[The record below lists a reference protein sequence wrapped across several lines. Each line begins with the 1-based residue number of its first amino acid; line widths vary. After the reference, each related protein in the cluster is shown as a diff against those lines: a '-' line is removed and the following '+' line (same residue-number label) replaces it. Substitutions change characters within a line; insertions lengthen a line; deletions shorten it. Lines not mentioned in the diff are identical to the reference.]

1 MPTNYLY
8 AKPGSLFPFGILRE
22 HEEWG
27 LKTIDLV
34 HPPRRFW
41 SDQVG
46 LDVLVEEGVDLRR
59 VQSLPSPA
67 RLLHALPD
75 NDNWQ
80 SHSRRS
86 LARLHAHYL
95 ICEDPQRRM
104 DAREVETLSHQVSL
118 VRHIL
123 QTESLKRVL
132 IADEVGLGKT
142 VEVGL
147 LLKELLAQR
156 PGLRVLYL
164 APARLVSNVR
174 REFDRLRL
182 PFRQWTSQEGDA
194 RLTDPK
200 LIASIHRAV
209 HDTNFNNLLETPPW
223 DVLVVDECHHL
234 SAWSDSGGD
243 TSEAYRLVR
252 ELIARQ
258 PQDARVILMSGTPHQ
273 GHETRFDNLLK
284 FLRET
289 PGEDDQIAGRVIYR
303 TKDDIQD
310 WEGNPVFPPRQVNE
324 PLVID
329 LGPEHREWI
338 QRIHDFYRPPNDAH
352 RLGAA
357 RRRAAGWRC
366 AQALQWAASSP
377 LAGLGYLVRQA
388 VRYGWD
394 LSNESLKS
402 AMATLRPYRLGPA
415 NEPLDALFNRIVKEV
430 DRQQRD
436 ADIEDIE
443 DFVEGRDRDWLSS
456 RGLEELL
463 LEGVDLVKN
472 AGDEKWEIIT
482 EKLLKPAGDEKV
494 VLFAQPIETVTSLAG
509 FLERTTG
516 AKPALIIGG
525 QSDAERKHEVDDF
538 WDPDGPQYLI
548 SSRAGGEG
556 LNMQVA
562 RRLIHIDVPW
572 NPMDMEQRVG
582 RIHRFGSRETVI
594 VDTVVVKD
602 SREADAYRIAR
613 NKLRLITATMVEKN
627 RFESVFSRVMCLLPQ
642 DALQNL
648 LLNAPAAPL
657 NSQDEEKL
665 SEMIRQGF
673 QDWKAFHDRFGN
685 EQRSLERQ
693 NPGLL
698 TWDDVAFFLEE
709 LGAARREDGYK
720 RQRFR
725 REGKMVNR
733 VDEDATV
740 LQLSDGKRYVC
751 GDYGESLVFGP
762 DKTITAKLGLNL
774 KPVAEIIRKYAFPEQ
789 NCGAAYLRRP
799 EAEKK
804 PSGFA
809 LPFGALIFLRQT
821 LRADRTGG
829 WIEQGGALRCFVI
842 QAGQSV
848 ELKNGEKK
856 RFPQGLFRSV
866 IRKSPETA
874 EDLLQLMVSA
884 ETDLI
889 EQLRRPTE
897 DEMAAQIRH
906 SVLPLFAGVITA

>member
-8 AKPGSLFPFGILRE
+8 VKPGSPYSSGILRE

-41 SDQVG
+41 SDQESQ
-46 LDVLVEEGVDLRR
+46 DVLVEEGIDLRR
-59 VQSLPSPA
+59 VQ
-67 RLLHALPD
+67 ALPTPAQLLQALPA

-86 LARLHAHYL
+86 LARLRAHYL

-104 DAREVETLSHQVSL
+104 DVREVETLSHQVSL

-123 QTESLKRVL
+123 QSESLKRVL

-147 LLKELLAQR
+147 VLKELLAQR

-174 REFDRLRL
+174 REFDRMRL
-182 PFRQWTSQEGDA
+182 PFRQWTTQDGDA
-194 RLTDPK
+194 RLSDPK
-200 LIASIHRAV
+200 LIASLHRAV
-209 HDTNFNNLLETPPW
+209 HGNNFNKLLETPPW
-223 DVLVVDECHHL
+223 DVLIVDECHHL
-234 SAWSDSGGD
+234 SAWSADGSD
-243 TSEAYRLVR
+243 PSEAYRLVR
-252 ELIARQ
+252 ELVARQ
-258 PQDARVILMSGTPHQ
+258 PQDARIILMSGTPHQ
-273 GHETRFDNLLK
+273 GHSTRFENLLR
-284 FLRET
+284 FLRE
-289 PGEDDQIAGRVIYR
+289 PQEADGQIAGRVIYR

-338 QRIHDFYRPPNDAH
+338 QHIHDFYRPPNDAY
-352 RLGAA
+352 RLGDA

-366 AQALQWAASSP
+366 AQAMQWAASSP

-388 VRYGWD
+388 VRSGWD

-402 AMATLRPYRLGPA
+402 ALATLRPYRLGPTD
-415 NEPLDALFNRIVKEV
+415 EPLDNLFQRIVKEV

-443 DFVEGRDRDWLSS
+443 DFVEGQDRDWLSS
-456 RGLEELL
+456 QGLEELL
-463 LEGVDLVKN
+463 LEGVDLVRN

-516 AKPALIIGG
+516 TRAALVIGG
-525 QSDAERKHEVDDF
+525 QSDAERKREVDAF
-538 WDPDGPQYLI
+538 WNSDGPQYLI

-613 NKLRLITATMVEKN
+613 DKLRLIAATMVEKN

-642 DALQNL
+642 DALQSL

-673 QDWKAFHDRFGN
+673 QDWKTFHDRFGN
-685 EQRSLERQ
+685 EQRALERQ

-709 LGAARREDGYK
+709 LGGARREDGYQ
-720 RQRFR
+720 RQRFQ
-725 REGKMVNR
+725 REGRAVNR
-733 VDEDATV
+733 VDEEATV
-740 LQLSDGKRYVC
+740 LQLNDGNRYVC
-751 GDYGESLVFGP
+751 GDYGEALVFGP
-762 DKTITAKLGLNL
+762 DKTITTKLGLNL
-774 KPVAEIIRKYAFPEQ
+774 KPVAEIIRKHAFPEQ
-789 NCGAAYLRRP
+789 TSGAAYLRWPNTEPMPP
-799 EAEKK
+799 EIT
-804 PSGFA
+804 
-809 LPFGALIFLRQT
+809 LPFCALVLLCQT
-821 LRADRTGG
+821 LRVDRAGG
-829 WIEQGGALRCFVI
+829 WLEHGVALRCFVI
-842 QAGQSV
+842 QAGQPV
-848 ELKNGEKK
+848 ELKDDEKK
-856 RFPQGLFRSV
+856 LFLQGLFRCV
-866 IRKSPETA
+866 IRKSPDMV
-874 EDLLQLMVSA
+874 EDLLQGLVPA

-897 DEMAAQIRH
+897 EEMAAQIRH
-906 SVLPLFAGVITA
+906 SVLPLFAGVISS

>member
-8 AKPGSLFPFGILRE
+8 TKSGNVYPSGILRE

-41 SDQVG
+41 GDQG
-46 LDVLVEEGVDLRR
+46 GPDVLVEEGVDVRR
-59 VQSLPSPA
+59 AQPLPSPA
-67 RLLHALPD
+67 RLLQAPPD

-104 DAREVETLSHQVSL
+104 DAREVDTLSHQVSL

-174 REFDRLRL
+174 REFDRMRL
-182 PFRQWTSQEGDA
+182 PFRQWSSQGGDA
-194 RLTDPK
+194 HLTDPK
-200 LIASIHRAV
+200 LIASINRAV
-209 HDTNFNNLLETPPW
+209 HENNFNKLLETPPW

-234 SAWSDSGGD
+234 SAWSADGSD
-243 TSEAYRLVR
+243 PSEAYRLVR
-252 ELIARQ
+252 ELVARQ
-258 PQDARVILMSGTPHQ
+258 PKDARLILMSGTPHQ
-273 GHETRFDNLLK
+273 GHEARFENLLR
-284 FLRET
+284 FLRGPKES
-289 PGEDDQIAGRVIYR
+289 DSRIAGRVIYR
-303 TKDDIQD
+303 TKDDIHD
-310 WEGNPVFPPRQVNE
+310 WDGNPVFPPRQVNE

-329 LGPEHREWI
+329 LGVGHRDWI
-338 QRIHDFYRPPNDAH
+338 QQIHDFYRPPYDERRH
-352 RLGAA
+352 GEA

-377 LAGLGYLVRQA
+377 QAGLGYLVRQA
-388 VRYGWD
+388 VRSGWD
-394 LSNESLKS
+394 LNNESLKT
-402 AMATLRPYRLGPA
+402 AVRALRPYRLGPA
-415 NEPLDALFNRIVKEV
+415 DEPIDSLFRRIVKEV
-430 DRQQRD
+430 DRQKMD

-443 DFVEGRDRDWLSS
+443 DFIEVADRVA
-456 RGLEELL
+456 RQGLEQLL
-463 LEGVDLVKN
+463 LEGVRLAEK
-472 AGDEKWEIIT
+472 AGAEKWEIIT
-482 EKLLKPAGDEKV
+482 EKLLKPAGDEKI

-516 AKPALIIGG
+516 RKAALIVGG
-525 QSDAERKHEVDDF
+525 QSDAERKREVSAF
-538 WDPDGPQYLI
+538 WDPYGPQYLI

-556 LNMQVA
+556 FNMQVA
-562 RRLIHIDVPW
+562 RRLIHLDVPW

-582 RIHRFGSRETVI
+582 RVHRFGSRETII
-594 VDTVVVKD
+594 VDTVVVQD

-613 NKLRLITATMVEKN
+613 DKLRLITATMVEKN

-648 LLNAPAAPL
+648 LLNAPAEPF
-657 NSQDEEKL
+657 NPQDEEKL

-673 QDWKAFHDRFGN
+673 QDWKAFHDRFGK
-685 EQRSLERQ
+685 EQRALERQ

-725 REGKMVNR
+725 REGKVVNR

-740 LQLSDGKRYVC
+740 LHLGDGKYYVC

-789 NCGAAYLRRP
+789 TCGAAYLRWP
-799 EAEKK
+799 DAEKK
-804 PSGFA
+804 PPGFA
-809 LPFGALIFLRQT
+809 LPLGALIFLRQT
-821 LRADRTGG
+821 LRADRVGG
-829 WIEQGGALRCFVI
+829 WIEQGVALRCFVI
-842 QAGQSV
+842 QAGQAV

-856 RFPQGLFRSV
+856 LFLQDLFRSV
-866 IRKSPETA
+866 IRKSPEAA
-874 EDLLQLMVSA
+874 EKLLQFMVSA

-897 DEMAAQIRH
+897 EEMAAQIRH
-906 SVLPLFAGVITA
+906 SVVPLFAGVITA

>member
-1 MPTNYLY
+1 
-8 AKPGSLFPFGILRE
+8 
-22 HEEWG
+22 
-27 LKTIDLV
+27 V
-34 HPPRRFW
+34 
-41 SDQVG
+41 
-46 LDVLVEEGVDLRR
+46 
-59 VQSLPSPA
+59 
-67 RLLHALPD
+67 
-75 NDNWQ
+75 
-80 SHSRRS
+80 RS
-86 LARLHAHYL
+86 
-95 ICEDPQRRM
+95 
-104 DAREVETLSHQVSL
+104 
-118 VRHIL
+118 
-123 QTESLKRVL
+123 
-132 IADEVGLGKT
+132 
-142 VEVGL
+142 
-147 LLKELLAQR
+147 
-156 PGLRVLYL
+156 
-164 APARLVSNVR
+164 
-174 REFDRLRL
+174 
-182 PFRQWTSQEGDA
+182 
-194 RLTDPK
+194 
-200 LIASIHRAV
+200 
-209 HDTNFNNLLETPPW
+209 
-223 DVLVVDECHHL
+223 
-234 SAWSDSGGD
+234 
-243 TSEAYRLVR
+243 
-252 ELIARQ
+252 
-258 PQDARVILMSGTPHQ
+258 
-273 GHETRFDNLLK
+273 
-284 FLRET
+284 
-289 PGEDDQIAGRVIYR
+289 
-303 TKDDIQD
+303 
-310 WEGNPVFPPRQVNE
+310 
-324 PLVID
+324 
-329 LGPEHREWI
+329 
-338 QRIHDFYRPPNDAH
+338 
-352 RLGAA
+352 
-357 RRRAAGWRC
+357 
-366 AQALQWAASSP
+366 
-377 LAGLGYLVRQA
+377 
-388 VRYGWD
+388 GWD
-394 LSNESLKS
+394 LSNESLKT
-402 AMATLRPYRLGPA
+402 AVRALRPYRLGPA
-415 NEPLDALFNRIVKEV
+415 DEPIDSLFRRIVKEV
-430 DRQQRD
+430 DRQKMD

-443 DFVEGRDRDWLSS
+443 DFIEVADRVAR
-456 RGLEELL
+456 RGLEQLL
-463 LEGVDLVKN
+463 LEGVRLAEK
-472 AGDEKWEIIT
+472 AGAEKWEIIT
-482 EKLLKPAGDEKV
+482 EELLKPAGDEKI

-516 AKPALIIGG
+516 RKAALIVGG
-525 QSDAERKHEVDDF
+525 QSDAERIREVASF
-538 WDPDGPQYLI
+538 WDPNGPQYLI

-556 LNMQVA
+556 FNMQVA
-562 RRLIHIDVPW
+562 RRLIHLDVPW

-582 RIHRFGSRETVI
+582 RVHRFGSRETII
-594 VDTVVVKD
+594 VDTVVVQD

-613 NKLRLITATMVEKN
+613 DKLRLITATMVEKN

-648 LLNAPAAPL
+648 LLNAPAEPL
-657 NSQDEEKL
+657 NPQEEEKL

-673 QDWKAFHDRFGN
+673 QDWKAFHDRFGK
-685 EQRSLERQ
+685 EQRALERQ

-856 RFPQGLFRSV
+856 LFLQGLFRSV

-874 EDLLQLMVSA
+874 EDLLQFMVSA

-897 DEMAAQIRH
+897 QEMAAQIRH
-906 SVLPLFAGVITA
+906 SVVPLFAGVITA